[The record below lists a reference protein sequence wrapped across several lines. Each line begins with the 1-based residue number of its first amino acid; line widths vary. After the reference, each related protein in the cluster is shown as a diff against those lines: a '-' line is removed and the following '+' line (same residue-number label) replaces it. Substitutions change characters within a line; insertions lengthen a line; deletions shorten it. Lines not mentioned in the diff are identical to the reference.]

1 MKEKYNPKAP
11 FSPRVQLA
19 GRDGGL
25 SYLWRAFAKDEA
37 VPPRN
42 ATRARDRR
50 KSITLI
56 TGRNKYGS
64 WEEPSPS
71 TAVPFESRQAH
82 TPTALAVLTCP
93 PPP

>member
-1 MKEKYNPKAP
+1 MARIRQGRSR
-11 FSPRVQLA
+11 SPPQKR
-19 GRDGGL
+19 
-25 SYLWRAFAKDEA
+25 S
-37 VPPRN
+37 
-42 ATRARDRR
+42 TRARDRR